1 MNHHNHSLINIHHH
15 KGQMV
20 RTIVLII
27 VLVMTVLRWSV
38 FGIMWSWVRL
48 VLWMIVLLLLPWRW
62 ITKVLWKH
70 NEIESTERIIVSFA
84 FSLSVVP
91 LLVFYANIIWI
102 PVSEWLVIWVIVGI
116 IGVCWLLLY
125 KKKEE

>member
-1 MNHHNHSLINIHHH
+1 MSHHNHSLINIHHD
-15 KGQMV
+15 KGQLV
-20 RTIVLII
+20 RTIVLIA
-27 VLVMTVLRWSV
+27 VLVLTVLWWSV
-38 FGIMWSWVRL
+38 FGIMGSWVRL

-70 NEIESTERIIVSFA
+70 NEIDSTERIIVSFA